1 MAEQST
7 QDWLVHLAALKEAIG
22 AVRRESSEIT
32 TGMASIAAKMND
44 IGTSWN
50 SPSYATFDDIQS
62 WFLTC
67 QHDLEALMQDILRR
81 MDATYANY
89 HDAEGTNY
97 SNVTDGPSNG

>member
-7 QDWLVHLAALKEAIG
+7 QDWLANLAALKEAIG
-22 AVRRESSEIT
+22 AVGREAAEIT

-50 SPSYATFDDIQS
+50 SPSYATFDDIKS

-67 QHDLEALMQDILRR
+67 QHDLEALMEDILRR
-81 MDATYANY
+81 MNTTYSNY
-89 HDAEGTNY
+89 HNAEGTNY
-97 SNVTDGPSNG
+97 SNVTDGQSDG